1 MINYNWNCKTVDV
14 YPSQD
19 DNTDVV
25 YNVHWRVTGEDD
37 KTSTTA
43 SSIGTQVLNT
53 DNITDFVPF
62 EDLTND
68 QIVEWTKATMGEEQV
83 TAIET
88 SIASQISEK
97 ENPTSITMTI
107 KD

>member
-1 MINYNWNCKTVDV
+1 MINYNWDCKTVDV
-14 YPSQD
+14 YPSQN

-37 KTSTTA
+37 KTLTT
-43 SSIGTQVLNT
+43 SNSIGTQVLNT
-53 DNITDFVPF
+53 ESITEFIPF

-83 TAIET
+83 AAIE
-88 SIASQISEK
+88 SGIAKQIAEK
-97 ENPTSITMTI
+97 ENPTSITMHI
-107 KD
+107 EK